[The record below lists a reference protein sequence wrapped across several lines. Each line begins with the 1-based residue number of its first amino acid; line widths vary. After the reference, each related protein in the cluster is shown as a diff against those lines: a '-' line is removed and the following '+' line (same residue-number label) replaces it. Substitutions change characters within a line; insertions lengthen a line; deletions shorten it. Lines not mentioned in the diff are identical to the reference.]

1 MKQLTIL
8 LLSLLLLCLSH
19 QMSAQVTIGMD
30 SKPVEGAIL
39 QLKETE
45 SSTDNSTKGLLMPR
59 VKLSSLT
66 ITSGSDLKTTITG
79 ATGTATWDK
88 DEHTGLLVFHV
99 GDATHPVAD
108 LKAPNLYVWTGKEW
122 LLVKAT

>member
-1 MKQLTIL
+1 MKRLNIL
-8 LLSLLLLCLSH
+8 LLLFMLIGISSH
-19 QMSAQVTIGMD
+19 AQVTIGAD
-30 SKPVEGAIL
+30 KAPLEGAIL

-88 DEHTGLLVFHV
+88 DKHIGLLVFHV
-99 GDATHPVAD
+99 GDAAHAVAD
-108 LKAPNLYVWTGKEW
+108 LKVPNLYVWTGNEW